1 MLLDI
6 KCSVVSSIK
15 VSLTFEDGTK
25 KENIISLYDLIDVTF
40 NQDGIRKEVTGRV
53 VKINVDGCDP
63 KRWYIIVDAAD
74 DFSSKQY
81 RFSPM
86 NILDLEI
93 ISKHDA
99 EKYITSPADYTNVVA
114 IRVVKGRLQYSQD
127 GITWHSIKQDA
138 RDIIYDEEGT
148 CSCDDMPHH
157 HHDDEIRDEES

>member
-86 NILDLEI
+86 NILDLDI

-114 IRVVKGRLQYSQD
+114 LRVVKGRLQYSQD
-127 GITWHSIKQDA
+127 GITWHAIKQDA
-138 RDIIYDEEGT
+138 RYIIYDEEGT
-148 CSCDDMPHH
+148 CSCDDDNHY
-157 HHDDEIRDEES
+157 DDGIRDEES